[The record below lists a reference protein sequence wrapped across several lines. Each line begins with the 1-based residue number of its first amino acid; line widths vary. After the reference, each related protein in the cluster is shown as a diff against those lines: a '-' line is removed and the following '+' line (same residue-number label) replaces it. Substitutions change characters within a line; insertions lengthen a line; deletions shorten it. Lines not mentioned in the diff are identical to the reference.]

1 MSVEMKYKIC
11 TLGVILITIIAVLL
25 VYFVF
30 GNVKVPFQGEI
41 EIYQGGKSYEMDK
54 EILSYEHSD
63 PT

>member
-1 MSVEMKYKIC
+1 M
-11 TLGVILITIIAVLL
+11 LVIMITILAVLF

-30 GNVKVPFQGEI
+30 GNVKLPYQGEI
-41 EIYQGGKSYEMDK
+41 EIYQGGETYEMDK

>member
-1 MSVEMKYKIC
+1 MKYRLY
-11 TLGVILITIIAVLL
+11 TMLVIMITILAVLF

-30 GNVKVPFQGEI
+30 GNVKLPYQGEI
-41 EIYQGGKSYEMDK
+41 EIYQGGETYEMDK

>member
-1 MSVEMKYKIC
+1 MAEMKYKIC
-11 TLGVILITIIAVLL
+11 TLGVILITILVVIF

-30 GNVKVPFQGEI
+30 GNVKTPFQGEI
-41 EIYQGGKSYEMDK
+41 EIYQGGEFYEMDK